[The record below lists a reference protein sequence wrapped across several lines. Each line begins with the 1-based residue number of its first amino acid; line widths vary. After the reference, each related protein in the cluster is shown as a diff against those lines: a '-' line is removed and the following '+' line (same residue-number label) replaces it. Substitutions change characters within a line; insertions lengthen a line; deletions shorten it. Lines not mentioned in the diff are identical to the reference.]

1 MEKSD
6 TRSLPVSRDP
16 RAQEEED
23 PYLPSRD
30 RRRGTALCLSGGGY
44 RAALFH
50 LGGCRRLNELGVL
63 SGLDTISS
71 VSGGSIFAAFLA
83 SRVRSWPQ
91 SGVEISDWEE
101 KIAAPFRRLAV
112 RNLRTVPLLR
122 RLLPWNW
129 NHESVSVET
138 LEAMLRTHVTNLRL
152 GDLPEQPLFV
162 FSATDMAYGVNWT
175 FQRGRIG
182 DYQVGYLRP
191 AHDYPVARAV
201 AASSCFPPFFAPLP
215 VGIAPSDLR
224 GGTVPRTGEREQL
237 VRNLRLTDGGVYD
250 NMGLEPVW
258 KTHRTVLVSD
268 GGATFDPQLD
278 KGPLLRLSRYVSLL
292 DKQSAA
298 LRKRWLI
305 AGFRTGALQ
314 GTYWG
319 VGSQPSHYAADAAG
333 YPGDLIATVISE
345 VRTDL
350 DAFSNAE
357 IAVLENHGYLLADV
371 ALRTHA
377 PELIAREAP
386 MVVPHPRWMDASAVR
401 RSLAQSSKVRLLGR
415 WRVRDRL
422 LRQG

>member
-1 MEKSD
+1 MAVSASCYISPAHLLCLLTVWPSITRLLDLTRRVRSLCPIIYRRKFRALLSGFDKLHTPRYSLNTRLRGATRGAEAVEKSD
-6 TRSLPVSRDP
+6 TRSLHVSRDP

-83 SRVRSWPQ
+83 SHVWSWPQ
-91 SGVEISDWEE
+91 SGVKISDWEE
-101 KIAAPFRRLAV
+101 KIAAPFRRLAA

-215 VGIAPSDLR
+215 VGIVPSDLR

-278 KGPLLRLSRYVSLL
+278 KGPL
-292 DKQSAA
+292 
-298 LRKRWLI
+298 
-305 AGFRTGALQ
+305 
-314 GTYWG
+314 
-319 VGSQPSHYAADAAG
+319 
-333 YPGDLIATVISE
+333 
-345 VRTDL
+345 
-350 DAFSNAE
+350 
-357 IAVLENHGYLLADV
+357 
-371 ALRTHA
+371 
-377 PELIAREAP
+377 
-386 MVVPHPRWMDASAVR
+386 
-401 RSLAQSSKVRLLGR
+401 
-415 WRVRDRL
+415 
-422 LRQG
+422 